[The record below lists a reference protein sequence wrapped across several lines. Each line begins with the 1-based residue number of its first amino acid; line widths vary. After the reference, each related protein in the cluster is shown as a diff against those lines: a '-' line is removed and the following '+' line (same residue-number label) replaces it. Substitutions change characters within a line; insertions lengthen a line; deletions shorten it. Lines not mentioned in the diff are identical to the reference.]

1 MTLHEPRRIHLDT
14 DIGGDMD
21 DLCALA
27 LLLRWPGV
35 EITGIT
41 TVTEENGRRAGYV
54 RYVLELEGR
63 GHIPIAAGADL
74 EVRDGWLHE
83 IPDPD
88 GKPFDVV
95 TTINQSRF
103 NQFWYEIV
111 SGQNKLL

>member
-1 MTLHEPRRIHLDT
+1 
-14 DIGGDMD
+14 
-21 DLCALA
+21 
-27 LLLRWPGV
+27 V

-74 EVRDGWLHE
+74 EVRDGWLYE
-83 IPDPD
+83 VRDPA
-88 GKPFDVV
+88 GQPFNVV
-95 TTINQSRF
+95 TAIDRSRF